1 MVAEYRHAAVMAVS
15 SSRWPA
21 DLHDRAAIRIVHML
35 NKVIE
40 TCEAAL
46 EGVKDG
52 ATIMISGFG
61 RAGLPLQLIDA
72 LVAQG
77 ARDLT
82 IVSNNSGSDD
92 SGFGALIRQ
101 KRVRKLICSF
111 PRLADATSF
120 DAAYRAGDVEL
131 EVVPQGTLVERIRAA
146 GAGIGG
152 FYTPTAYGTRLAEG
166 KESRELNGRHH
177 VFELPLKADVAL
189 VKAHRADRWGN
200 MTYRMSGRNFGPVMA
215 GAAAT
220 TIAQVSEI
228 VPLGG
233 LDPEMIVTPGIFVQ
247 RVVRVSSR

>member
-1 MVAEYRHAAVMAVS
+1 MLS
-15 SSRWPA
+15 K
-21 DLHDRAAIRIVHML
+21 IV
-35 NKVIE
+35 E

-61 RAGLPLQLIDA
+61 RAGLPLQLVDA
-72 LVAQG
+72 LVAQR

-111 PRLADATSF
+111 PRLAGATLF
-120 DAAYRAGDVEL
+120 DAAYRAGEVEL

-166 KESRELNGRHH
+166 KESREIDGRGY
-177 VFELPLKADVAL
+177 VFELPLKADIAL
-189 VKAHRADRWGN
+189 VKAYRADRWGN
-200 MTYRMSGRNFGPVMA
+200 MTYRKSGRNFGPVMA
-215 GAAAT
+215 TAAAT
-220 TIAQVSEI
+220 TVAQVSEI
-228 VPLGG
+228 VPLGS
-233 LDPEMIVTPGIFVQ
+233 LDPETVITPGIFVQ
-247 RVVRVSSR
+247 HVVRVSSFPASRTDESEKRSQR